1 MVTFFCTAGRSRVS
15 VMLLVRMMV
24 SPLLVLVMQVARLLV
39 SLALQFAA
47 CAEVA
52 ASETVPASAVAQSN
66 ALR

>member
-1 MVTFFCTAGRSRVS
+1 
-15 VMLLVRMMV
+15 
-24 SPLLVLVMQVARLLV
+24 MQVARLLV